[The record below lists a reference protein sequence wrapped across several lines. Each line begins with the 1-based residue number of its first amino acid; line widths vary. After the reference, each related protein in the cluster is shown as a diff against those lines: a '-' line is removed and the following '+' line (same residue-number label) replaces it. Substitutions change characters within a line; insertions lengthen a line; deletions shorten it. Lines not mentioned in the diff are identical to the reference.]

1 MSYPNLHQHDSVD
14 ASNKL
19 LNSFDGLS
27 LEAGTRNCSSHLLPG
42 FDRVLESILAITV
55 RDGALFVGVKW
66 EGSSSIEFV
75 SVKSIGEK
83 WPIKL
88 LKYYESHLVFLENEK
103 NTCGPVT
110 QADVEAFVALMR
122 PNTIEKYGI
131 PTEIVDFLVSNG
143 TLFIVVR
150 WVERQTLGCI
160 PAHIAYRKFPKM
172 LISFYDSNVIWMC
185 WITVFL
191 ITFLS
196 FLNFRFCHLWIFI
209 SRHLQWILI
218 LFFKRLRQVGTQNF
232 LSSSRWNSSTDKVYW
247 RLDTFNTLRAH
258 HHNGIPIAFQVF
270 LPPSAKDKKT
280 CFS

>member
-1 MSYPNLHQHDSVD
+1 MSYPNLQQYDSVD
-14 ASNKL
+14 AGNNL

-27 LEAGTRNCSSHLLPG
+27 LEAGTRNCSSHLRAG
-42 FDRVLESILAITV
+42 FDRVLESILAITI

-66 EGSSSIEFV
+66 EGSSTIEFV
-75 SVKSIGEK
+75 SVKWIAEK

-110 QADVEAFVALMR
+110 QADVDAFVAVMR
-122 PNTIEKYGI
+122 RNTIEKYGI
-131 PTEIVDFLVSNG
+131 PTEIVDFLVSNR

-185 WITVFL
+185 
-191 ITFLS
+191 
-196 FLNFRFCHLWIFI
+196 
-209 SRHLQWILI
+209 
-218 LFFKRLRQVGTQNF
+218 
-232 LSSSRWNSSTDKVYW
+232 
-247 RLDTFNTLRAH
+247 
-258 HHNGIPIAFQVF
+258 
-270 LPPSAKDKKT
+270 
-280 CFS
+280 